1 MITEVLAVA
10 QADFKQR
17 SRTKKWLVVPVLLAY
32 FAKLIT
38 VDTSLVVGEEYTGV
52 PTAAWYGA
60 MLCAIGTL
68 LLFLFGCALVRG
80 GITRDRQPGLAEL
93 ISTAP
98 LSNASYLLGK
108 WLSNFLLL
116 TVTTGVLAGL
126 TAVAFLLQGA
136 GSFDG
141 WALFSP
147 YLFVTIP
154 TIAVVAAAAVC
165 FESNRF
171 LCGTG
176 GNVLYVSA
184 AVAVIILGTSM
195 SELLDVGG
203 IYIFGQSMGAAIAE
217 QYPSFDGSGVG
228 FFYTNSASELK
239 TFTWSGVRWTAEH
252 VLLRIPQL
260 LAAGGLLVT
269 AHLSFNRLDDAG
281 LWTFRS
287 ALPFSSNG
295 YQTAGQ
301 NESASPS
308 AVLSPTS
315 ESSSSL
321 GSLSPVTRTGFQ
333 FKRVF
338 GSELRLAVQNRP
350 RWWYVACLLAVLSS
364 FIPSVDALRSA
375 VLPLAL
381 LLPLSLWSELGARE
395 QIHRTEELVFV
406 TGGPYALLAAS
417 YLSATTVGL
426 AITLP
431 AGIIFAINGAFG
443 AMFAWIVGLLAL
455 PAIASALGTL
465 TGSQLAFE
473 TAYLVAW
480 YAGPMNG
487 FRPLD
492 YIGAEEA
499 TVGSGVTTAYLVL
512 AIVALGAAAFAR
524 RQT

>member
-1 MITEVLAVA
+1 MITETLAVA
-10 QADFKQR
+10 RADFRQR
-17 SRTKKWLVVPVLLAY
+17 ARTKKWLVVPVLLAY

-38 VDTSLVVGEEYTGV
+38 VDTSLVVAEEYTGV

-68 LLFLFGCALVRG
+68 LLFLFGFSLVRG

-98 LSNASYLLGK
+98 LSNTSYLLGK
-108 WLSNFLLL
+108 WLSNILLL

-126 TAVAFLLQGA
+126 TAVAFLLQGT
-136 GSFDG
+136 GSFDA
-141 WALFSP
+141 WALFAP

-154 TIAVVAAAAVC
+154 TMAVVAAAAVC

-171 LCGTG
+171 MRGTG
-176 GNVLYVSA
+176 GNVLYVFVA
-184 AVAVIILGTSM
+184 IAVILLGTSAT
-195 SELLDVGG
+195 ELLDVAGVH
-203 IYIFGQSMGAAIAE
+203 IFRRSMGVAIAE
-217 QYPSFDGSGVG
+217 QHPSFDGRGIS
-228 FFYTNSASELK
+228 FFYTNSVSELK
-239 TFTWSGVRWTAEH
+239 TFTWSGVEWSAEH
-252 VLLRIPQL
+252 VLSRLPL
-260 LAAGGLLVT
+260 LLIASGLLVT
-269 AHLSFNRLDDAG
+269 GHLSFNRLDDSG

-287 ALPFSSNG
+287 FIPFGSNG
-295 YQTAGQ
+295 DDAGEQ
-301 NESASPS
+301 SDSASPS
-308 AVLSPTS
+308 AALAPTDESLSSP
-315 ESSSSL
+315 

-338 GSELRLAVQNRP
+338 VSELRLAVQGRP
-350 RWWYVACLLAVLSS
+350 RWWYVACVLAVLLS
-364 FIPSVDALRSA
+364 FVPSVDALRSA

-381 LLPLSLWSELGARE
+381 LLPLSLWSELGTRE

-417 YLSATTVGL
+417 YLAAVTVGL

-431 AGIIFAINGAFG
+431 AGLIFAINGASG

-455 PAIASALGTL
+455 PAIAFALGTW
-465 TGSQLAFE
+465 TGSQRAFE
-473 TAYLVAW
+473 TTYLVAW

-492 YIGAEEA
+492 YIGAHEA
-499 TVGSGVTTAYLVL
+499 TVGSGVTAAYLVL
-512 AIVALGAAAFAR
+512 AVVALGATAFAR
-524 RQT
+524 RRT

>member
-176 GNVLYVSA
+176 GNVLYVFA

-217 QYPSFDGSGVG
+217 QYPSFDGSG
-228 FFYTNSASELK
+228 ASS
-239 TFTWSGVRWTAEH
+239 TQI
-252 VLLRIPQL
+252 LRR
-260 LAAGGLLVT
+260 G
-269 AHLSFNRLDDAG
+269 
-281 LWTFRS
+281 
-287 ALPFSSNG
+287 
-295 YQTAGQ
+295 
-301 NESASPS
+301 
-308 AVLSPTS
+308 
-315 ESSSSL
+315 
-321 GSLSPVTRTGFQ
+321 
-333 FKRVF
+333 
-338 GSELRLAVQNRP
+338 
-350 RWWYVACLLAVLSS
+350 
-364 FIPSVDALRSA
+364 
-375 VLPLAL
+375 
-381 LLPLSLWSELGARE
+381 
-395 QIHRTEELVFV
+395 
-406 TGGPYALLAAS
+406 
-417 YLSATTVGL
+417 
-426 AITLP
+426 
-431 AGIIFAINGAFG
+431 
-443 AMFAWIVGLLAL
+443 
-455 PAIASALGTL
+455 
-465 TGSQLAFE
+465 
-473 TAYLVAW
+473 
-480 YAGPMNG
+480 
-487 FRPLD
+487 
-492 YIGAEEA
+492 
-499 TVGSGVTTAYLVL
+499 
-512 AIVALGAAAFAR
+512 
-524 RQT
+524 